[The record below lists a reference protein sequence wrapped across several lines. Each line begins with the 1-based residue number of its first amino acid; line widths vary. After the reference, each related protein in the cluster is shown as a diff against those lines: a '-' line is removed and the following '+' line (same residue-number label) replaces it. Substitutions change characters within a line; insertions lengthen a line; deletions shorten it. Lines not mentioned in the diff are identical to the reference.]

1 MQMLS
6 SQLSPSTL
14 SQDVYTDLSGL
25 SRLRKQAQDD
35 PEKTLKAVA
44 QQFEALFMQ
53 MVLKSMRDASFGDPV
68 FDSSQSEFY
77 QDMFDKQL
85 TLNMTQGRGMGMA
98 EALERQ
104 MRGQIQMPVLDNA
117 LSATN
122 DTEKTKSTE
131 FIMPVLRAVSLRSQK
146 PQTDKDVTMNTG
158 ENISFSSP
166 EVFVRQLLP
175 LAREAADKL
184 GVDAEVLLAQA
195 ALETGWGKHISQH
208 ADGSSSNNLFN
219 IKASHD
225 WEGGRVAIRT
235 LEYRDGVAKHERAAF
250 RAYDSFA
257 DSFNDY
263 VDFLKSRPR
272 YQSAL
277 EQAGDAESF
286 IRELHGAGYAT
297 DPNYADKI
305 LNIMQRPTLQTAM
318 ENGNQY
324 AG

>member
-25 SRLRKQAQDD
+25 SRLRKQAQED

-53 MVLKSMRDASFGDPV
+53 MVLKSMRDASFGDPI

-104 MRGQIQMPVLDNA
+104 MRGQIQMPVLDND

-122 DTEKTKSTE
+122 DTEKKKSTE
-131 FIMPVLRAVSLRSQK
+131 FIMPVLNSVSITAQK
-146 PQTDKDVTMNTG
+146 PQTDKNVTMKSN
-158 ENISFSSP
+158 EDISFSSP
-166 EVFVRQLLP
+166 EAFVRQLLP
-175 LAREAADKL
+175 LARKAADKL

-277 EQAGDAESF
+277 EQAGDPESF

-305 LNIMQRPTLQTAM
+305 LNIMQRSTLQTAM
-318 ENGNQY
+318 ENGNHY